1 MLIKDRNSKMSGK
14 INKCQAQSL
23 LHCFLFDPSIYI
35 SMVAVIKGE
44 ITAEEIK
51 SAVEKAYTMNETTM
65 SKIILENGNAY
76 FQNMPQTGC
85 KVFVD
90 ERDWREIMHESEKD
104 TFRINEGELF
114 RIYIIPKPSTQE
126 YTIFMMAHHIAGD
139 GKSLIMMMEDI
150 LKILS
155 GEEVEYRPLNKEGS
169 ITQPTDLKLLWG
181 IRTFIQYLNRM
192 WKKQEKVF
200 DWDDYFHVHQ
210 QFWKDRKSN
219 IRYEIVEKENLEE
232 IKRNSKE
239 MGITVNSYMI
249 TEFLKNHPEYKNF
262 SLPISLKGENRSI
275 SNQVIL
281 LKLDYAY
288 NTKKSFG
295 ENAQQVHRLI
305 KQHVEDDNKKYFI
318 SSIIR
323 QIDSTLMD
331 ACLMYSHTEY
341 KNKVAEIIANLT
353 GYHGNR
359 KTDIAVTNLTNIPI
373 QADYE
378 RFHVENIFGIAACM
392 SAVKK
397 VICIGSYE
405 GRMTISYSNIA
416 NENKE

>member
-1 MLIKDRNSKMSGK
+1 MQIKDGNSKMSGK

-44 ITAEEIK
+44 VTTEEIK
-51 SAVEKAYTMNETTM
+51 NAVEKAYTMNETTM

-76 FQNMPQTGC
+76 FQNMSQTGC
-85 KVFVD
+85 TVFVD
-90 ERDWREIMHESEKD
+90 ERDWRDIMHESEKD

-114 RIYIIPKPSTQE
+114 RIYIIPNPSTQE
-126 YTIFMMAHHIAGD
+126 HTIFMMAHHIAGD

-150 LKILS
+150 LQILS
-155 GEEVEYRPLNKEGS
+155 GREVEYRPLNKEGS
-169 ITQPTDLKLLWG
+169 ITPSADLKLSWG
-181 IRTFIQYLNRM
+181 IRTFVQYLNHM

-200 DWDDYFHVHQ
+200 GWEDYFYVHQ
-210 QFWKDRKSN
+210 QFWKDRESD
-219 IRYEIVEKENLEE
+219 IRYEVVEKENLEE
-232 IKRNSKE
+232 IKQKSKE
-239 MGITVNSYMI
+239 FGITVNSYMI
-249 TEFLKNHPEYKNF
+249 TEFMKKHPEYKNF

-281 LKLDYAY
+281 LKLDYVY
-288 NTKKSFG
+288 NTKKSFA

-305 KQHVEDDNKKYFI
+305 KKHVEDDNKKYFI
-318 SSIIR
+318 TSFIR

-341 KNKVAEIIANLT
+341 KNKAAEIIANLA
-353 GYHGNR
+353 GYYGNR

-373 QADYE
+373 QVDYE
-378 RFHVENIFGIAACM
+378 RFHLVSVFGIAACM
-392 SAVKK
+392 SAVKN

-405 GRMTISYSNIA
+405 GRMTIVYNNII
-416 NENKE
+416 NNVK